1 MALSVADIQK
11 ALRDAGVNG
20 WLFYDFRRSNIIA
33 WDILSLPMETMT
45 TRRWFY
51 FIPGYGTPVKLV
63 HAIEHWTLDA
73 LEGEKRIY
81 SDWRSLHEHLRS
93 ILSGA
98 KKIAMEYSP
107 NADIPT
113 VSCVDAGTIELV
125 RSCGVDVV
133 SSGDL
138 VQQFQATWSDEQIK
152 DNAIAARAMRK
163 LVDEAFAYIGDK
175 LRAKEKVTEYDVQQ
189 FLLRGYAANKLTADH
204 PPMCS
209 VNANAA
215 LPHYVPSAN
224 EHTEIKRGD
233 VVLLDF
239 WAKPDKPNGTYVDIT
254 WMGAADS
261 TPDNIFGGEYLK
273 VFNTVRDARDAS
285 LALVQNRFAK
295 KEAVYGY
302 EVDDAAR
309 NVIVKAGY
317 GEFFI
322 HRTGH
327 SIYTEDHGRGA
338 NMDNYETRDARRIL
352 PRTSFSIEPGIYLP
366 GKFGVRSEI
375 DVVILP
381 DGGISVPCSPIQK
394 EIICVLK

>member
-1 MALSVADIQK
+1 MTLSVADIQK

-33 WDILSLPMETMT
+33 WDILSLPTDTMT

-93 ILSGA
+93 ILSGT

-125 RSCGVDVV
+125 RSCGVEVV

-215 LPHYVPSAN
+215 LPHYAPSAN
-224 EHTEIKRGD
+224 EHTDIKRGD

-261 TPDNIFGGEYLK
+261 TPDNIFNGEYLK
-273 VFNTVRDARDAS
+273 VF
-285 LALVQNRFAK
+285 
-295 KEAVYGY
+295 
-302 EVDDAAR
+302 
-309 NVIVKAGY
+309 
-317 GEFFI
+317 
-322 HRTGH
+322 
-327 SIYTEDHGRGA
+327 
-338 NMDNYETRDARRIL
+338 
-352 PRTSFSIEPGIYLP
+352 
-366 GKFGVRSEI
+366 
-375 DVVILP
+375 
-381 DGGISVPCSPIQK
+381 
-394 EIICVLK
+394 